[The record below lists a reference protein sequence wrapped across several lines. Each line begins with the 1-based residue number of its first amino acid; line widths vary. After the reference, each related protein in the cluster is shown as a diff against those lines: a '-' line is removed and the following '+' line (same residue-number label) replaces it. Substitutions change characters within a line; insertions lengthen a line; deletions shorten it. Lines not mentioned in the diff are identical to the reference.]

1 MSRHNLFFTPEL
13 ETGDFHSV
21 LQQVQEYITGQ
32 HSELLSD
39 GNANQA
45 KSNIKRYIAKFV
57 QDSRVAVKGMTQQQL
72 VDALYTEMASKKST
86 STAGG
91 ILKSSMPVG
100 AARSSRNTLTARN
113 IASMCCAGC
122 FMCLAQFWM
131 TNPRWWWVP
140 LRKISALPS

>member
-1 MSRHNLFFTPEL
+1 MSRHTLFFTPEQ
-13 ETGDFHSV
+13 ETRSFHSV

-72 VDALYTEMASKKST
+72 VDALYTEMAEYSFLTKYIFADGIRRNRHQQL
-86 STAGG
+86 AGY
-91 ILKSSMPVG
+91 
-100 AARSSRNTLTARN
+100 
-113 IASMCCAGC
+113 
-122 FMCLAQFWM
+122 
-131 TNPRWWWVP
+131 
-140 LRKISALPS
+140 